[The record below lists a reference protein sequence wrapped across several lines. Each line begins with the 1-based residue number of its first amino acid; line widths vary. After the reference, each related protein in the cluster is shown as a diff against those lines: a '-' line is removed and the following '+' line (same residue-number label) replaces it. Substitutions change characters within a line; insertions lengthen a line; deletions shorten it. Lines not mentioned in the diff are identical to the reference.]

1 MMSSGI
7 SASGFPDYATQGNF
21 QQIQQEFQQLGKDLQ
36 AGNLTAAE
44 SDFVTLQQDLP
55 QSSVASASQTTTAP
69 ASSSQTSQASTQTSD
84 PIAQAFAQLASD
96 LQAGNLTAAQKDYST
111 LQQDF
116 QSAATK
122 GSEGAEGHFGHHHHH
137 SESSDSKS
145 TGSSPIGQLLN
156 QLGQELKAGNLSA
169 TQQTYQSLQQDMKQF
184 SQGSAEQTQS
194 SSTST
199 STSTSGSSSL
209 SVSA

>member
-1 MMSSGI
+1 MMASGI
-7 SASGFPDYATQGNF
+7 NASGFPDYATQGNF

-55 QSSVASASQTTTAP
+55 QGSVASASQTSTAA
-69 ASSSQTSQASTQTSD
+69 ASSSQTSQGSD
-84 PIAQAFAQLASD
+84 PITQAFAQLASD
-96 LQAGNLTAAQKDYST
+96 LQAGNLTAAQKDYAT

-122 GSEGAEGHFGHHHHH
+122 GSEGAEGHFHHHHH
-137 SESSDSKS
+137 SESSDTKS

-156 QLGQELKAGNLSA
+156 ELGQELKAGNLTA
-169 TQQTYQSLQQDMKQF
+169 AQQTYQSLQQDMKQF
-184 SQGSAEQTQS
+184 SQGSTDQTQS
-194 SSTST
+194 SSAPTS
-199 STSTSGSSSL
+199 SSGSL

>member
-55 QSSVASASQTTTAP
+55 QTSAASASQTSTAA
-69 ASSSQTSQASTQTSD
+69 ASSSQTSQSND
-84 PIAQAFAQLASD
+84 PITQAFTQLASD
-96 LQAGNLTAAQKDYST
+96 LQAGNLTAAQKDYAT

-116 QSAATK
+116 QSAAAK
-122 GSEGAEGHFGHHHHH
+122 GSEGPEGHFHHHHH
-137 SESSDSKS
+137 SESGDTKATS
-145 TGSSPIGQLLN
+145 SSPIGQLLN
-156 QLGQELKAGNLSA
+156 ELGQELKAGNLSA
-169 TQQTYQSLQQDMKQF
+169 AQQTYQSLQQDMKQF
-184 SQGSAEQTQS
+184 SPGSAEQTQS

-199 STSTSGSSSL
+199 PSSTSL